1 VELEKYD
8 RPNFYDSYTR
18 ALEETKTRTN
28 DVIQNISGLIGSIA
42 AAIYTLLIILS
53 IDPYVL
59 IFSLIPLFN
68 MFYLGKKRNRLYYD
82 PDKETT
88 YHHHRAD
95 YVKRVFE
102 DYECKEGDAAFS

>member
-1 VELEKYD
+1 
-8 RPNFYDSYTR
+8 
-18 ALEETKTRTN
+18 
-28 DVIQNISGLIGSIA
+28 VIQNISGLIGSIA

-88 YHHHRAD
+88 YHHRAD

-102 DYECKEGDAAFS
+102 DYECKEGDAA